1 MGILVEIVTPRR
13 LLISEEVDMV
23 TLPGTD
29 GQMGVMR
36 SHAPLLT
43 TLDVGE
49 IVLHRANKENEYF
62 AVSGGIAEVRPN
74 KVTILADNAERAE
87 EIDVTRAEEARER
100 ARQMIE
106 EGGPV
111 VQRPQMEMAL
121 RRSRVRLKVAK
132 RRRKANRPGIY
143 AEGNE

>member
-13 LLISEEVDMV
+13 LLFSEEVDMV
-23 TLPGTD
+23 TLPGSE

-43 TLDVGE
+43 TLDAGE
-49 IVLHRANKENEYF
+49 IVLHRGGKEDEYI

-74 KVTILADNAERAE
+74 KVIILADTAERAD
-87 EIDVTRAEEARER
+87 EIDVKRAEEARAR

-111 VQRPQMEMAL
+111 QRPVLEMAL
-121 RRSRVRLKVAK
+121 RRSNVRVKVAQ
-132 RRRKANRPGIY
+132 RRKSHTRLGSF
-143 AEGNE
+143 AEDK